1 MSLVTAGKA
10 KCFASNGHMCI
21 TCVQA
26 LCSWVRGLDG
36 SHFQGGIGIQMRV
49 GFGRDKKL
57 SKHQLSTVILLF
69 AVTHNPQNFHCGAS
83 AAFTHPRETSVVF
96 RYWAGVK
103 GKWKKKSNGTDV
115 VNCSGNLEYFISI
128 LPRHEK
134 WIGFGF
140 RGSKILNPQ
149 LISTQQ
155 LF

>member
-1 MSLVTAGKA
+1 MSMVTAGKA
-10 KCFASNGHMCI
+10 KCFASNGHKCI

-36 SHFQGGIGIQMRV
+36 SHLQGGIGVQMRV

-103 GKWKKKSNGTDV
+103 GK
-115 VNCSGNLEYFISI
+115 
-128 LPRHEK
+128 
-134 WIGFGF
+134 
-140 RGSKILNPQ
+140 
-149 LISTQQ
+149 
-155 LF
+155 